1 MSIDYSKIPAEYL
14 DSTHDFGF
22 SAVDDPIEVDETA
35 SQVTEE
41 ITGAITATGE
51 GVTRLE
57 NKIDMLLDAIAG
69 QSAEIEERKQVV
81 EAEVK
86 EKLEQ
91 VEQLMMPLLVN
102 LLKSSDKEYIRWANR
117 EEAVQKQIDKLL
129 LLTRG

>member
-1 MSIDYSKIPAEYL
+1 MTDLTRIPAEYL

-22 SAVDDPIEVDETA
+22 SAVDEPVEPVESSGISEEVA
-35 SQVTEE
+35 S
-41 ITGAITATGE
+41 AINTSAE
-51 GVTRLE
+51 GVGRLE

-69 QSAEIEERKQVV
+69 QSREIEERKQQV

-102 LLKSSDKEYIRWANR
+102 LLKSADKEYIRWANR

-129 LLTRG
+129 ALTRG

>member
-1 MSIDYSKIPAEYL
+1 MSIDYSKIPSEYL

-22 SAVDDPIEVDETA
+22 SAVDDPIEDDGTA
-35 SQVTEE
+35 SQVSEE
-41 ITGAITATGE
+41 LLGGMTATSE
-51 GVTRLE
+51 GVGRLE

-69 QSAEIEERKQVV
+69 QSREIEERKAQV
-81 EAEVK
+81 EADVK

-129 LLTRG
+129 SLTRG